1 VTVRV
6 TTLKGAAAGC
16 YYTSH
21 LPSYYLDGDEPPG
34 RWWGQATGRL
44 GLNGE
49 IAADPFHAVID
60 GKHPTTGADL
70 GRRFGEG
77 SVRGFDATFS
87 APKSVSVL
95 FGLGDE
101 TIRDQVVEAH
111 DASVNSVLGWIQQH
125 ADTRMRIHGHVMC
138 VDSDGI
144 VAAVFRQHTSRR
156 LDPQLHTHAVISNRV
171 LAPDGR
177 WLALDARTIKLDQR
191 TLSALYHASLR
202 AELTG
207 RLGVRWQEVEHGIA
221 EIADMP
227 VGVLA
232 EFSQRTSDID
242 ERMEAKL
249 ARFRH
254 DLGRHPTPEERW
266 RLEREAVT
274 DSRPPKRHGITGEE
288 LRQEWRDRVEEL
300 GLDPHDL
307 VQTAI
312 GQQRLRDSIDERL
325 VLRMVDQAMETLEA
339 GQSSW
344 RSAEVLR
351 ALAATFPTTV
361 PANAER
367 LTGWLQT
374 LTDHTIE
381 HRCVD
386 LGLAMSSAT
395 PLRRDGRPI
404 TEAAVDRRLT
414 TQAILD
420 QEERLITWAEH
431 RLSQPSSL
439 GRVEGRGLDPGQVE
453 VARTVAGHRRLE
465 LVEGPAGTGKTTAIA
480 AAVASLQAQ
489 RRHVFGVAPT
499 AAAAE
504 VLGAETGMAGDTLD
518 KLLVEHS
525 LTQRPPR
532 PEYDLSAGTTVIVD
546 EAGTASAPALAQ
558 LADLA
563 DRKDWRVIMVGD
575 PRQFSAV
582 GRGGMFA
589 YLVNQHGAV
598 ELDQVH
604 RFRNDWER
612 KASLQLR
619 TGNPNALADYE
630 QHGRLHGGSAQE
642 MESKITAAWTAARSR
657 GETVALMAN
666 TNQAV
671 NRLNRLAQQ
680 TRFLNGD
687 ISVQKGRLQV
697 GDEVICVGDEVVTRR
712 NDRTLRTSEGVMV
725 KNRDSWVVHTIHSD
739 RSITVAGGNGT
750 IRLPADY
757 VASDLRL
764 GYAQTS
770 HATQG
775 RTVNTALLLIDSPT
789 DHAGVYTPMTR
800 GRDAN
805 HAYVI
810 TEDTQTAL
818 EVLSQATT
826 RDWIDQPA
834 VARREQLDPHRSP
847 QLSSPGEE
855 DEFEGLERRVREL
868 IDERRERDRE
878 VERVRHRGFGLT
890 IN

>member
-1 VTVRV
+1 
-6 TTLKGAAAGC
+6 
-16 YYTSH
+16 
-21 LPSYYLDGDEPPG
+21 
-34 RWWGQATGRL
+34 
-44 GLNGE
+44 
-49 IAADPFHAVID
+49 
-60 GKHPTTGADL
+60 
-70 GRRFGEG
+70 
-77 SVRGFDATFS
+77 
-87 APKSVSVL
+87 
-95 FGLGDE
+95 
-101 TIRDQVVEAH
+101 
-111 DASVNSVLGWIQQH
+111 
-125 ADTRMRIHGHVMC
+125 
-138 VDSDGI
+138 
-144 VAAVFRQHTSRR
+144 
-156 LDPQLHTHAVISNRV
+156 
-171 LAPDGR
+171 
-177 WLALDARTIKLDQR
+177 
-191 TLSALYHASLR
+191 LR

-207 RLGVRWQEVEHGIA
+207 RLGVRWQGVEHGIA

-227 VGVLA
+227 VEVLA
-232 EFSQRTSDID
+232 EFSQRTIDID
-242 ERMEAKL
+242 QRMEAKL

-254 DLGRHPTPEERW
+254 DLGRDPTPEERW

-274 DSRPPKRHGITGEE
+274 DSRPAKRHGITCEE
-288 LRQEWRDRVEEL
+288 LRQEWQFRVQEL
-300 GLDPHDL
+300 GLDPDNL
-307 VQTAI
+307 VQTAV
-312 GQQRLRDSIDERL
+312 GRRRLRDQVDPTL
-325 VLRMVDQAMETLEA
+325 VVRMVSQAIATLEA

-344 RSAEVLR
+344 RPAEVLR
-351 ALAATFPTTV
+351 ELAATFPTTV

-381 HRCVD
+381 SRCVD
-386 LGLAMSSAT
+386 LGLATSSAI

-414 TQAILD
+414 TEAILD

-431 RLSQPSSL
+431 RLNQPSSI

-453 VARTVAGHRRLE
+453 VASTLAGHRRLE
-465 LVEGPAGTGKTTAIA
+465 LVEGPAGAGKTTALA
-480 AAVASLQAQ
+480 AAVASLQAE

-504 VLGAETGMAGDTLD
+504 VLGAETGMDADTLD

-546 EAGTASAPALAQ
+546 EAGTASTPALAQ

-563 DRKDWRVIMVGD
+563 DRKDWRVVLVGD

-589 YLVNQHGAV
+589 HLISQHGVV

-619 TGNPNALADYE
+619 TGNPDVLTDYE
-630 QHGRLHGGSAQE
+630 RHGRLHGGSAQE
-642 MESKITAAWTAARSR
+642 MEEKIIATWTAARSR

-666 TNQAV
+666 SNQAV
-671 NRLNRLAQQ
+671 NRLNQLAQI
-680 TRFLNGD
+680 TRFMDGE
-687 ISVQKGRLQV
+687 ISIQKGRL
-697 GDEVICVGDEVVTRR
+697 GIGEEVVCVGDEVVTRR
-712 NDRTLRTSEGVMV
+712 NDRTIRTSEGMMV
-725 KNRDSWVVHTIHSD
+725 KNRDRWVVQIIHPD
-739 RSITVAGGNGT
+739 RSITVAGANGT

-818 EVLSQATT
+818 DVLSQAIT

-834 VARREQLDPHRSP
+834 VAHRAQLDTHRSS
-847 QLSSPGEE
+847 QLSDPGEE
-855 DEFEGLERRVREL
+855 DEFDRLERRVRGL
-868 IDERRERDRE
+868 IDERRVRDRE
-878 VERVRHRGFGLT
+878 AERGTVRGFGLT